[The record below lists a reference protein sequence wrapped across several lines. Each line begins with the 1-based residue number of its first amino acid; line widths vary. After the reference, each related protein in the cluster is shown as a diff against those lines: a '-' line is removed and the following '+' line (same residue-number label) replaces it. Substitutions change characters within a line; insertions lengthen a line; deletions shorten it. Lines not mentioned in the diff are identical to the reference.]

1 MIAMGWVAVLV
12 GMCLA
17 LAGAE
22 ALDRVLKARR
32 AARVERKAGHSCSAL
47 KGVGTHEEGWAGSGS
62 AGT

>member
-1 MIAMGWVAVLV
+1 MMAIGWVAVLV

-22 ALDRVLKARR
+22 ALDRVVKARR
-32 AARVERKAGHSCSAL
+32 AARVERKAGHPRSAL
-47 KGVGTHEEGWAGSGS
+47 KGVGTHEEGWAGSGG

>member
-1 MIAMGWVAVLV
+1 MMAIGWVAVLV

-22 ALDRVLKARR
+22 ALDHVLKARR
-32 AARVERKAGHSCSAL
+32 AARVARKAGHPCSAL

-62 AGT
+62 TGT

>member
-1 MIAMGWVAVLV
+1 MMAIGWVAVLV

-22 ALDRVLKARR
+22 ALDRVVKARR
-32 AARVERKAGHSCSAL
+32 AARVERKAGHPRSAL
-47 KGVGTHEEGWAGSGS
+47 NGVGTHEEGWAGSGG